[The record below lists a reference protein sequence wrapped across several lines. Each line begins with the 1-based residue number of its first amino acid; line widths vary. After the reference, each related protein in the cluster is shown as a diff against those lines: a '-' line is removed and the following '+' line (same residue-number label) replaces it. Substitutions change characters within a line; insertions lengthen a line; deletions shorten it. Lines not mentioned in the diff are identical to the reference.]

1 MASKLSPA
9 TPRPKLQRGSN
20 GDGERISP
28 ATKTGAASML
38 GDNSPKA
45 TRSPRSF
52 STEKKT
58 PVSRGAELQQV
69 QEELS
74 RTKEQ
79 LALVEKSKSN
89 LLQDLA
95 RSKRQLEDLNSKLQD
110 ANEISKHDRLRTDE
124 MEHTSFK
131 AVEDWQSELE
141 VMRKQYEAAV
151 LDLQT
156 NKQAME
162 NLKHELFVCIEA
174 KDEAVRL
181 AGEAMNAA
189 ESTAKRV
196 EEMSVELL
204 AAKGSSFIA
213 DSAPAKVGES
223 TANAFPT
230 PQGLAEITARC
241 DGSTE
246 ESTSLLTTK
255 EAERYTSAQEV
266 CHLRSEVESLK
277 QELSLA
283 QKLVR
288 EQTAYEN
295 SKHEVAAVLA
305 GKEAELQNAIQE
317 ASIFQA
323 ESESLRRELLVAQQS
338 VIEHGKSMKEASAL
352 LAKKDLELQSV
363 IKEASQLR
371 SESDGL
377 RQDFFPEQNSV
388 MDQLDGADAILRLYQ
403 SEAAGLKESERNFR
417 AQLLDMTSEVNRL
430 SSELKDA
437 KAAANNLCVQLAN
450 VTSELEQLK
459 NELAAAN
466 KAKDKALV
474 AESAA
479 SADRSKMAAE
489 IANAKECELVAL
501 ASLSAL
507 STELKEAQENFAKAN
522 TEVSMLSGVLESL
535 KADFDKFQLD
545 LSLAEGKK
553 VHATEEVKLL
563 RLELINLTE
572 ASQKESKLLKDQ
584 VASAQAAMDALKL
597 DAEAQRLELI
607 DIMEKEAVANE
618 KLIEATRSLQ
628 NVEMELAELRKQ
640 QTSDSKKNI
649 VLAEQL
655 DLNLQEILETKQREL
670 NMSAKVA
677 SLLRAFE
684 DKEQEVTEW
693 ERKVNDTD
701 RTSTAL
707 KLDLENTKAELSE
720 LKERETCVS
729 TKATALSV
737 ILASLTEKNEARL
750 NELKLREAVLIT
762 QVEALNGELI
772 KTKLDLE
779 EALAA
784 AKVARDETD
793 KLQAS
798 LLLATL
804 ELDHARQVGQKFK
817 AEAAQSKEEV
827 GVALVKLQEAKA
839 EAEKALKEVNKA
851 ELEVQE
857 QSQNLQSLILR
868 LQIAQD
874 EGILAKEH
882 IDSLNDKLRATAAE
896 LQAHVEEMGQLRQE
910 TQASR
915 EEAEKLQ
922 SGISFEK
929 EQAVLAKDQAEAAR
943 QEVEKIKKEIYN
955 MRLKEERTQ
964 SIHTT
969 SRDGYQDTLTEL
981 QLSRSDA
988 CSAQMEAS
996 TQTYSTINESVPQE
1010 ELENLKVKVKQ
1021 TEEQLALSFKEIENS
1036 HANAQIMLKNL
1047 ETMKLEKEAH
1057 EKALLEVHQHLAD
1070 TEKAKSNLEAEIQR
1084 LLDESKQWQTM
1095 KDAVGIPIHP
1105 ETMGRNFASDSRD
1118 EKPQPDSPNEE
1129 SEVLPSPVSKSANG
1143 DDEPADRQEKVMK
1156 EHIALREDFAC
1167 LSLRRDDSEKEEFV
1181 ARDDSSLHDEMASI
1195 PTKKKKKTLLVRLGT
1210 LLEKKKHTAQHTP

>member
-28 ATKTGAASML
+28 ATKTGAAGML
-38 GDNSPKA
+38 GDNNPKA

-74 RTKEQ
+74 RTKKQ

-110 ANEISKHDRLRTDE
+110 ANEISKHDRLRADE
-124 MEHTSFK
+124 MEHTSFN
-131 AVEDWQSELE
+131 AAEDWQSELE

-151 LDLQT
+151 MDLQA

-204 AAKGSSFIA
+204 AEKRPSFIA
-213 DSAPAKVGES
+213 DSASAKVGES
-223 TANAFPT
+223 AANAFPT
-230 PQGLAEITARC
+230 PQGLAEITASC

-246 ESTSLLTTK
+246 EATSLLTTK

-266 CHLRSEVESLK
+266 CHLRSEVESVK

-283 QKLVR
+283 QNLVR

-305 GKEAELQNAIQE
+305 GKEAELQTAIQE
-317 ASIFQA
+317 ASLFQA
-323 ESESLRRELLVAQQS
+323 ESESLRRELSVAQQS
-338 VIEHGKSMKEASAL
+338 VIEHGTSMNKAAAL
-352 LAKKDLELQSV
+352 LANKDLELQSV

-377 RQDFFPEQNSV
+377 RQDFSLEQNSV
-388 MDQLDGADAILRLYQ
+388 MDKIDGADAILRLYQ
-403 SEAAGLKESERNFR
+403 SEAAALKESERNFR

-437 KAAANNLCVQLAN
+437 KAAANDSCVLLAN

-459 NELAAAN
+459 SELAAAN
-466 KAKDKALV
+466 KAKEKALV
-474 AESAA
+474 AESAT
-479 SADRSKMAAE
+479 SADCSKMAAE
-489 IANAKECELVAL
+489 IANAKESELVAL
-501 ASLSAL
+501 TSLSAL
-507 STELKEAQENFAKAN
+507 STELKEAQENLAKAN
-522 TEVSMLSGVLESL
+522 TEVSMLSGILESL
-535 KADFDKFQLD
+535 KADFDRIQLD

-563 RLELINLTE
+563 SLELINLTE
-572 ASQKESKLLKDQ
+572 ASQKESKFLKDQ

-597 DAEAQRLELI
+597 DAEAQRLEII
-607 DIMEKEAVANE
+607 DIMEKEVLANE
-618 KLIEATRSLQ
+618 KVVEATRSLQ
-628 NVEMELAELRKQ
+628 NVERELAELKKQ
-640 QTSDSKKNI
+640 QTSDSKKSI

-655 DLNLQEILETKQREL
+655 DLNLQEISETKQREL
-670 NMSAKVA
+670 NLSARVA
-677 SLLRAFE
+677 SLLRALE
-684 DKEQEVTEW
+684 DKEHEVTEW

-701 RTSTAL
+701 GTSTAL

-720 LKERETCVS
+720 LKERERCVS

-798 LLLATL
+798 LQLATL

-839 EAEKALKEVNKA
+839 EAEKALKEVYKA
-851 ELEVQE
+851 ESEAQE
-857 QSQNLQSLILR
+857 QSQNLQSLTLR

-874 EGILAKEH
+874 EGILAKEQ
-882 IDSLNDKLRATAAE
+882 IDSLNDKLRATTAE
-896 LQAHVEEMGQLRQE
+896 LQAHMEEMGQLRQE

-922 SGISFEK
+922 SGISFQK
-929 EQAVLAKDQAEAAR
+929 EQAVLAKDQA
-943 QEVEKIKKEIYN
+943 EVEKIKKEIYN

-981 QLSRSDA
+981 QLLRSDA
-988 CSAQMEAS
+988 TSAQMEAS
-996 TQTYSTINESVPQE
+996 TQTYSTTNESVPQE

-1021 TEEQLALSFKEIENS
+1021 TEEQLALSLKEIQNS
-1036 HANAQIMLKNL
+1036 HANTQIMLKNL
-1047 ETMKLEKEAH
+1047 ETRKLEKEAH
-1057 EKALLEVHQHLAD
+1057 EKAFLEVHQHLAD

-1095 KDAVGIPIHP
+1095 KDAVDIPIHP
-1105 ETMGRNFASDSRD
+1105 ETVGCNFASDSRD

-1129 SEVLPSPVSKSANG
+1129 SEVLPCLGSMSANG
-1143 DDEPADRQEKVMK
+1143 DDEPADRREKVMK
-1156 EHIALREDFAC
+1156 EHIALREDLAC
-1167 LSLRRDDSEKEEFV
+1167 LSSRRDDSEKDEFV
-1181 ARDDSSLHDEMASI
+1181 ARGDSSLHDEMASI